1 MPKKNKV
8 IFKASDDDVN
18 EGLNEEWSQEDY
30 GRPDQFQEKSTA
42 QKLLDSVGLKQNK
55 LGN

>member
-8 IFKASDDDVN
+8 IFRASDDDVN

-30 GRPDQFQEKSTA
+30 GRPDHF
-42 QKLLDSVGLKQNK
+42 
-55 LGN
+55 